1 MFKRVLEKVYR
12 WFLRH
17 IVPILIGLSALTALV
32 YYSHRILN
40 DMNVFSDKEFL
51 KEQTI
56 ILDRQAELLNKIN
69 QQNFLLQE
77 IRKEMKELNDK
88 I

>member
-1 MFKRVLEKVYR
+1 MKIKINYIITV
-12 WFLRH
+12 
-17 IVPILIGLSALTALV
+17 LIGLSAVTAMI

-40 DMNVFSDKEFL
+40 DMEIFNDREIL
-51 KEQTI
+51 REQNI
-56 ILDRQAELLNKIN
+56 ILDRQAELLNKMN

-77 IRKEMKELNDK
+77 IRKEMHELNNK

>member
-1 MFKRVLEKVYR
+1 MKIKINY
-12 WFLRH
+12 
-17 IVPILIGLSALTALV
+17 IITGLIGLSAITAMI

-40 DMNVFSDKEFL
+40 DMEIFNDKEIL
-51 KEQTI
+51 REQNI
-56 ILDRQAELLNKIN
+56 ILDRQAELLNKLN

-77 IRKEMKELNDK
+77 IRKEMHELNDK

>member
-1 MFKRVLEKVYR
+1 MKTKINY
-12 WFLRH
+12 
-17 IVPILIGLSALTALV
+17 IITGLIGLSAVTAMI

-40 DMNVFSDKEFL
+40 DMEIFNDREIL
-51 KEQTI
+51 REQNI
-56 ILDRQAELLNKIN
+56 ILDRQAELLNKMN

-77 IRKEMKELNDK
+77 IRKEMHELNDK

>member
-1 MFKRVLEKVYR
+1 MKQKINY
-12 WFLRH
+12 
-17 IVPILIGLSALTALV
+17 IITGLIGLSAITAMI

-40 DMNVFSDKEFL
+40 DMDFL
-51 KEQTI
+51 NDRELLREQNI
-56 ILDRQAELLNKIN
+56 ILDRQAELLNKMN

>member
-1 MFKRVLEKVYR
+1 MKQKINY
-12 WFLRH
+12 
-17 IVPILIGLSALTALV
+17 IITALIGLSAITAMI

-40 DMNVFSDKEFL
+40 DMDFL
-51 KEQTI
+51 NDRELLREQTI
-56 ILDRQAELLNKIN
+56 ILDRQAELLNKMN